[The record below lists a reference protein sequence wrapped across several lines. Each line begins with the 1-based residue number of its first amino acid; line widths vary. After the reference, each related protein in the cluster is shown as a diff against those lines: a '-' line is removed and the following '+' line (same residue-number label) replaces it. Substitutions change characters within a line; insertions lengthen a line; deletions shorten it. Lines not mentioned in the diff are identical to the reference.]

1 MLLVPAAAADDDDD
15 EQQPFAFLPVQHGFA
30 IIIFSFFVLYEY
42 S

>member
-1 MLLVPAAAADDDDD
+1 MLLVPAAAADDDD